1 MLKTLGATML
11 ARDWFEELRW
21 KVTCIAK
28 VEEVIKAMRLK
39 VGAHGQKFDAI
50 GKGGGSDVSDAAIAI
65 AEAEI
70 KLDEMRAKVEPE
82 IETATAV
89 LYGLSS
95 RGGLAKRRCS
105 ADTDCI
111 LGYYVMGMS
120 WHEVACEM
128 VKPDSRDAEQ
138 WCKRRAYRAL
148 AALDEYDWREL
159 INS

>member
-1 MLKTLGATML
+1 ML
-11 ARDWFEELRW
+11 ARDWFGELRW

-50 GKGGGSDVSDAAIAI
+50 GKGCGSDISVAAIAI

-89 LYGLSS
+89 LYGLSG
-95 RGGLAKRRCS
+95 RGGLAKQRCS

-111 LGYYVMGMS
+111 LGYYVM
-120 WHEVACEM
+120 
-128 VKPDSRDAEQ
+128 DSRDAEQ